1 MKIRDSICRLF
12 DRPPKNPATAERI
25 RHDDE
30 EAEYYDELMDRA
42 EQFHEECG
50 DR

>member
-1 MKIRDSICRLF
+1 MKILDSMRRLF
-12 DRPPKNPATAERI
+12 DRPPKNPATIERI
-25 RHDDE
+25 GCDDE